1 MELNGKKL
9 LIVDDEP
16 DLREMISF
24 EFDLLGV
31 NVLEASSGNEAIEV
45 LNSNSDVD
53 AIISDIRM
61 PNGDGLSLLKHVA
74 KNTNR
79 SPFIF
84 ISGFADL
91 SAEEAFFHGA
101 QSIFS
106 KPFDL
111 QNLVDEVKYYLQTW
125 SDRLSEKPGSVD
137 TKITQD
143 IESFESARDNNK
155 FDFSAYGFYFQTP
168 EKLAFDQVFEF
179 DFTGNGNTLLSG
191 VAKVKWIDKNDQ
203 GQPELTVGAEFIW
216 LSPESNEVIKSK
228 HDTEKYNS
236 PFIPCSK
243 SF

>member
-143 IESFESARDNNK
+143 IEN
-155 FDFSAYGFYFQTP
+155 
-168 EKLAFDQVFEF
+168 
-179 DFTGNGNTLLSG
+179 
-191 VAKVKWIDKNDQ
+191 
-203 GQPELTVGAEFIW
+203 VG
-216 LSPESNEVIKSK
+216 LKTSVS
-228 HDTEKYNS
+228 
-236 PFIPCSK
+236 
-243 SF
+243 